1 MTPSDYRSNSSKRP
15 VTRRGFSL
23 MEMVV
28 VLGIIVAVSGSV
40 LIAMNSSSSDAEVTV
55 TRVNMI
61 EIRNAMIQYWQDV
74 KDTDQARQL
83 FLPATF
89 DVDALHE
96 LFNLRVLLEN
106 PDLNRDAIPYDFPLY
121 DPATRIGWRG
131 PYVDIQPQRY
141 LYTTANS
148 TSENLIDDT
157 DVFFTA
163 NYGQINDIYGRE
175 DDLSIRDSYT
185 ESYRLRRPFIVQVIP
200 IFAGTRMISIDL
212 RIVSA
217 GPDAAINIPRH
228 LTNSDLL
235 LPIHVEEIGDDV
247 YVAFQLRP

>member
-1 MTPSDYRSNSSKRP
+1 
-15 VTRRGFSL
+15 

-40 LIAMNSSSSDAEVTV
+40 LITINSSSSDAEATV

-74 KDTDQARQL
+74 KDTDQARH
-83 FLPATF
+83 FLIPATF
-89 DVDALHE
+89 DGDALHE

-141 LYTTANS
+141 LYTATNS
-148 TSENLIDDT
+148 TSDNLIDDT
-157 DVFFTA
+157 QVFFTA
-163 NYGQINDIYGRE
+163 NYGQINDVYGRE

-185 ESYRLRRPFIVQVIP
+185 ENYRLRRPFIVQVIP
-200 IFAGTRMISIDL
+200 IFASTRILSIDV

-228 LTNSDLL
+228 LTNAQLL
-235 LPIHVEEIGDDV
+235 EPTNAQEIGDDV